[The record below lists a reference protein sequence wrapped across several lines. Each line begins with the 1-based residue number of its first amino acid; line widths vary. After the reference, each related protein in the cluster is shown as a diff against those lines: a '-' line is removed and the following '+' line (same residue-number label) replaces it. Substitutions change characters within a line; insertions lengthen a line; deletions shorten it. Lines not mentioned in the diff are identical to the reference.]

1 MDPRADKD
9 HMSTTYGVIGA
20 TGKTGSRIAD
30 RLEQRGLT
38 VRRLARGSAT
48 PFDWTDPEGWTAA
61 LAGISRLY
69 IAYVP
74 DLAAAGSDVAITRLA
89 EVARTAGV
97 ERLVL
102 LSGRGED
109 GARAAE
115 DVLRS
120 SAIDTTIVRAS
131 WFSQNFTEGMLA
143 ESVAAGFIAIPA
155 GERVEPFVDVDDI
168 ADVAVEALT
177 GEGHAGRVYEVT
189 GPELLGF
196 ADAAALLSEVT
207 GHPVA
212 YLAVSLDE
220 FHAAIAADFGPEA
233 ADLLTELCREVFD
246 GRNESLGRGVQEAL
260 GREPRSL
267 RAVVEAAAVVA

>member
-1 MDPRADKD
+1 
-9 HMSTTYGVIGA
+9 MSTTYGVIGA

-30 RLEQRGLT
+30 RLEQRDLT

-61 LAGISRLY
+61 LAGVSRLY

-220 FHAAIAADFGPEA
+220 FHAAIAADLGPEA